1 MGALIAIMRNRPF
14 VRAFTEWF
22 ATVDLGDIMTFE
34 PAKSRDAV
42 EISFLV
48 GGSALHGYA
57 HAAGMSV
64 SASWSGEVYDR
75 LWDDDLVPVHEPYGW
90 CCTLCSQAER
100 AHFPTIEDLWAD
112 HLFAPLHEWVNGHL
126 RPAVALEFYR
136 NGGVTWALLK
146 QVKLVGHIASVDLK

>member
-1 MGALIAIMRNRPF
+1 MVCGQDRPF
-14 VRAFTEWF
+14 TRAFSGWF
-22 ATVDLGDIMTFE
+22 AVTVDIHDMMAFE
-34 PAKSRDAV
+34 ICEHRDAV

-48 GGSALHGYA
+48 GGGTLHGYA
-57 HAAGMSV
+57 YAAGISI
-64 SASWSGEVYDR
+64 SASWMNEVYDR

-126 RPAVALEFYR
+126 RQAVVLEFYS
-136 NGGVTWALLK
+136 NGGATWALLK
-146 QVKLVGHIASVDLK
+146 QAKSAGHITSVDLK